1 MGDVRPDDEDRR
13 PWWIPRW
20 VRPPERPQ
28 SAEGWAIW
36 TLVALVAAWL
46 LHRAW
51 RWSVD
56 HWPWA
61 LLVLAALAFAVDRY
75 WRSLW
80 QAELRRRDRV
90 AAYSLTWD
98 EITAMHWREFELAV
112 MRLMRRDGIDAVH
125 TGKAGDFSVDVTGD
139 DPALGERWAVQVKHY
154 SPTTRSAPRT
164 RSNWQE
170 PPSPSTGHG
179 SNSSSPPPG
188 TPATPASSPTG
199 PASTSSAAKSSS
211 AGPAKAST
219 STTSWASPPT
229 RTPAEP
235 HERRT
240 TDPTGPAPDTGM
252 RPTAFTM

>member
-1 MGDVRPDDEDRR
+1 MGDVRLDDEDRR

-20 VRPPERPQ
+20 ARLPERPR

-51 RWSVD
+51 RWSVG

-112 MRLMRRDGIDAVH
+112 MHLMRRDGIDAVH

-154 SPTTRSAPRT
+154 SPTNKVGSQDA
-164 RSNWQE
+164 QQLAGAAE
-170 PPSPSTGHG
+170 PFYG
-179 SNSSSPPPG
+179 
-188 TPATPASSPTG
+188 ARL
-199 PASTSSAAKSSS
+199 KLIV
-211 AGPAKAST
+211 
-219 STTSWASPPT
+219 TTSGYTRNARIVADKTGIHLIGRQELIRWACEGVHLHDVLGV
-229 RTPAEP
+229 TPYEN
-235 HERRT
+235 
-240 TDPTGPAPDTGM
+240 TG
-252 RPTAFTM
+252 